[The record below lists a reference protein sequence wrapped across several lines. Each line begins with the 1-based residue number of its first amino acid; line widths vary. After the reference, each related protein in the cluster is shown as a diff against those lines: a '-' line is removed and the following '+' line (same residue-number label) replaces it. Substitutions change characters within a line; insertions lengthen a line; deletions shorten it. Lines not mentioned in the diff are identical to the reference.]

1 MAQIR
6 SVAYDSIILE
16 ALGQTWYFTPD
27 VVSELAN
34 DSADPKETLRTLV
47 LSHGSLRGYEDG
59 VYHVDDFGILLRLTV
74 RESSIIVD
82 DPYS

>member
-1 MAQIR
+1 MAQIQ
-6 SVAYDSIILE
+6 AGIYESIILE

-27 VVSELAN
+27 VVEALAGGSSN
-34 DSADPKETLRTLV
+34 PAETLRTLV

-59 VYHVDDFGILLRLTV
+59 VYHVDGFGILLRLTV
-74 RESSIIVD
+74 RGSSIIVD